1 MNNGI
6 RFPVSQTMQIE
17 LGLMGAVAVMGGAV
31 QLRILAVLQRKL
43 HEIAEEQK
51 KRDEE
56 AELQASERFA
66 GVSKEREEWERDHP
80 TLTKHGRQGSGF
92 NSTTPLM
99 KDSES
104 ETNDKRS
111 STLTFGESRQR
122 HLSGVSDLMSS
133 GEDEKRQRRPSQSPG
148 ALPAMDLG
156 AEIEDDV
163 PRSFLQPGATEGVR
177 GSRADIDEL
186 ARKEALLGEIQ
197 TIRKSIDNL
206 RSGSP
211 SSASDS
217 RSRRPS
223 VTSRRT
229 LSYDLDTAVGASH
242 LRPPRQADP
251 GRARVQSAGDYDR
264 LGELSEL
271 GASIG
276 RPTSAPL
283 KDDNWDRYVQDRKL
297 LQPPSGVTAPIA
309 TSPIPGVSASKVAM
323 PSAVSDALALRKQR
337 ESAFE
342 QSLNNPRPESSASPR
357 LLQQQDDDD
366 DVPLAKTRPVSNVP
380 VTILPPRK
388 TGAPVATPIPQRPNN
403 PRTATYE
410 ELSERHRQKMREM
423 QAPLTQAEKE
433 QANLAAAKS
442 RWERSNAMEREAVT
456 KRQAEQAALLAKE
469 EKKRKS
475 DEGRDK
481 SGRGSMTLDDAS
493 KSHSRS
499 LSADKLAALGGSSSK
514 RASAMKVEGWQ
525 KNQEAPNTSS
535 KRESRA
541 RPSGTP
547 SPVPFPD
554 TTSRRD
560 DRRKVDRSSNLFRDP
575 PN

>member
-17 LGLMGAVAVMGGAV
+17 LGLMGAVALMGGAV

-43 HEIAEEQK
+43 REISEEQK

-66 GVSKEREEWERDHP
+66 GLSKEREEWERDHP
-80 TLTKHGRQGSGF
+80 SLTKHGRQGSGF
-92 NSTTPLM
+92 NSTTPLI
-99 KDSES
+99 KDGES

-122 HLSGVSDLMSS
+122 HLSGLSDPMSPS
-133 GEDEKRQRRPSQSPG
+133 DDEKRLKGPPQSPG

-156 AEIEDDV
+156 VELGNDV
-163 PRSFLQPGATEGVR
+163 PRSFLQSGATEGVR

-186 ARKEALLGEIQ
+186 ARKEALLDEIQ

-206 RSGSP
+206 RSGS
-211 SSASDS
+211 SSPD
-217 RSRRPS
+217 SRRPS

-229 LSYDLDTAVGASH
+229 LSYDLDTALGISH
-242 LRPPRQADP
+242 LRPSRQADP
-251 GRARVQSAGDYDR
+251 GHARVQSIGEYDR
-264 LGELSEL
+264 LGQLSEL

-276 RPTSAPL
+276 RPTSVPL
-283 KDDNWDRYVQDRKL
+283 KDANWDRYVQDRKL
-297 LQPPSGVTAPIA
+297 LQPPLGVTAPIA
-309 TSPIPGVSASKVAM
+309 TTPIAGANLSKVAM
-323 PSAVSDALALRKQR
+323 PSAVSDALAQRKQR
-337 ESAFE
+337 ESALE
-342 QSLNNPRPESSASPR
+342 QGLYNPRPQPLALPR
-357 LLQQQDDDD
+357 LLQRLEDDGDGD
-366 DVPLAKTRPVSNVP
+366 DVPLAKVRPVSNVP
-380 VTILPPRK
+380 TTILPPRK
-388 TGAPVATPIPQRPNN
+388 VDPSTSQSPNN
-403 PRTATYE
+403 LRTATYE

-423 QAPLTQAEKE
+423 QAPLTQAEKK
-433 QANLAAAKS
+433 QADVAAAKN
-442 RWERSNAMEREAVT
+442 RWERSNAIEREAVT

-469 EKKRKS
+469 EKRRKS
-475 DEGRDK
+475 EEGREK
-481 SGRGSMTLDDAS
+481 NVKTRRGSITLDNTS
-493 KSHSRS
+493 KTHHSRSRS

-525 KNQEAPNTSS
+525 KSQEAPNTSS

-541 RPSGTP
+541 RPSKTP
-547 SPVPFPD
+547 SPIPFPD
-554 TTSRRD
+554 TPTHRD
-560 DRRKVDRSSNLFRDP
+560 DRRRASGLFRDP